1 MADSVEKILQIR
13 DLDISFCSQTET
25 IHAIRGV
32 DLVLRRGETVALV
45 GESGSGKSVSMKAA
59 MGILPAN
66 ARINSGS
73 ILYNYKTPGGGRE
86 LGNVLFEYKPDES
99 LLIRLS
105 RDSFVVV
112 SMTAREK
119 AVKLLQKHV
128 LKSCEERMGGKRVG
142 SKSVVRGNEETLS
155 EFSQRVMECTDAL

>member
-13 DLDISFCSQTET
+13 DLDISFRSQTET

-73 ILYNYKTPGGGRE
+73 ILYNYKTPGG
-86 LGNVLFEYKPDES
+86 
-99 LLIRLS
+99 
-105 RDSFVVV
+105 
-112 SMTAREK
+112 
-119 AVKLLQKHV
+119 
-128 LKSCEERMGGKRVG
+128 ERAGKRTV
-142 SKSVVRGNEETLS
+142 
-155 EFSQRVMECTDAL
+155 

>member
-13 DLDISFCSQTET
+13 DLDISFRSQTET

-59 MGILPAN
+59 MGILPTN

-73 ILYNYKTPGGGRE
+73 ILYNYKTPGGRGQGDRSAF
-86 LGNVLFEYKPDES
+86 GK
-99 LLIRLS
+99 
-105 RDSFVVV
+105 V
-112 SMTAREK
+112 S
-119 AVKLLQKHV
+119 
-128 LKSCEERMGGKRVG
+128 CFRV
-142 SKSVVRGNEETLS
+142 
-155 EFSQRVMECTDAL
+155 C